1 MNPPTNESSHKYW
14 LILGETIVHR
24 DSNLICDDILIIY
37 ETKGKTWQKI
47 TFNVKNILIFII
59 ILPPCI
65 NNETALGPGLLLF
78 SVKSGRGGILKMA
91 INYWSNLTGGEKRK
105 FTNFTGTP

>member
-37 ETKGKTWQKI
+37 ETKGK
-47 TFNVKNILIFII
+47 NLAKNNI
-59 ILPPCI
+59 
-65 NNETALGPGLLLF
+65 
-78 SVKSGRGGILKMA
+78 
-91 INYWSNLTGGEKRK
+91 
-105 FTNFTGTP
+105 